1 MVELE
6 DPSFI
11 NDEIDDFMERLK
23 NTSGPTT
30 SSRIKTVY
38 FDNTITENLN
48 EQIEVKNEEEE
59 LSKYENQGFCRISYE
74 HSKKLANTEAYKRYK
89 EEKKHAQKEEG

>member
-23 NTSGPTT
+23 NTSGPTK

-38 FDNTITENLN
+38 FENTITENLN
-48 EQIEVKNEEEE
+48 EQVEAEEKIQEEEGE
-59 LSKYENQGFCRISYE
+59 GGKYENQGFCRISYE
-74 HSKKLANTEAYKRYK
+74 HSKKLANT
-89 EEKKHAQKEEG
+89 